1 MIAVISDSHI
11 PGRAAGIPEEFVKT
25 LKESDIIVHCGD
37 FETEEIYQKL
47 RQYGKVIAVKG
58 NCERFD
64 LPKYEKFEEDDL
76 EFGVTHGTGIN
87 PRGHRPTLANIADQM
102 DVQVL
107 LHGHTHQQE
116 AVKEEGKI
124 LLNPGSCTGVGGGS
138 SVPGNPKMM
147 IVETGLE
154 LEVCMIE
161 LENGEFN
168 IDTKEFQIKN

>member
-11 PGRAAGIPEEFVKT
+11 PGRAVEIPDEFLETLEEA
-25 LKESDIIVHCGD
+25 DIIVHCGD
-37 FETEEIYQKL
+37 FETEEVYEQIK
-47 RQYGKVIAVKG
+47 QYGKVIAVKG
-58 NCERFD
+58 NCERFE
-64 LPKYEKFEEDDL
+64 LPKYEKFEENDI

-87 PRGHRPTLANIADQM
+87 PRGHGPTLANIADQM
-102 DVQVL
+102 KVEVL

-116 AVKEEGKI
+116 AAKEDGKI

-147 IVETGLE
+147 IIEPGIE

-161 LENGEFN
+161 LEKGEFK
-168 IDTKEFQIKN
+168 IDTKRV